1 MIDSQSGLTNDR
13 KKSIENSIHSFTKNL
28 ELALNN
34 TTSDTSGLQ
43 EIDMAISKFAFGDK
57 TTILHENFWLHEIKN
72 INNHLCFIN
81 KKLKKTDD
89 TLYIGVVETLDDWK
103 EKKKILKIPF
113 IGFIF
118 RALFFLF
125 YRISP
130 KLKWYQTITFYQTKR
145 LLSKAEILGRFVYNG
160 FEIGGLIKLKSNY
173 HVFVMKRKGEPLKQ
187 KTSEGIILKIN
198 RIGKNGKL
206 FKVYKLRTM
215 HPYSEYL
222 HEYMIIKH
230 GFNEKGKIKNDFR
243 AAKWGKVFRKYW
255 LDELPQLLNVLKFE
269 MKLVGIRP
277 VSESYYNSLPK
288 EIQEKR
294 IHHKPGCIPPYIA
307 HDFGITKESVL
318 EAELVYMEQKTKNPY
333 TTDIKYF
340 FVAIFNIIFKGKR
353 SS

>member
-1 MIDSQSGLTNDR
+1 MIDPLSGLTNDR
-13 KKSIENSIHSFTKNL
+13 VKSIENSINSFIKNL

-34 TTSDTSGLQ
+34 TTSSTSGLK
-43 EIDMAISKFAFGDK
+43 EIDMAISKFAFGEK
-57 TTILHENFWLHEIKN
+57 SSILQENFWFHEIKN
-72 INNHLCFIN
+72 INDHLCFIN
-81 KKLKKTDD
+81 KKLEKTND
-89 TLYIGVVETLDDWK
+89 TLYVGIVETLDDWK
-103 EKKKILKIPF
+103 EKRTILKIPF
-113 IGFIF
+113 ISFIF

-125 YRISP
+125 YRVLP
-130 KLKWYQTITFYQTKR
+130 KLKWYQIITFYQTKR

-173 HVFVMKRKGEPLKQ
+173 HVFVMKRIGEPLKQ

-222 HEYMIIKH
+222 HEYMITKH

-243 AAKWGKVFRKYW
+243 AARWAKVFRKYW

-277 VSESYYNSLPK
+277 VSESYFDSLPI

-294 IHHKPGCIPPYIA
+294 IHHKPGCIPPYVA
-307 HDFGITKESVL
+307 HDFGTTKESVL

-333 TTDIKYF
+333 STDIKYF
-340 FVAIFNIIFKGKR
+340 FVAIFNIIFRGKR